1 MSVTYVPAAERDARR
16 AAHAVRALDVRDLL
30 LPVTSLFAVLAIALA
45 YGAQTLPA
53 QSAALGVVARSA
65 KAAALV
71 IVNINE
77 APAAIE
83 LEPRLA
89 TAFAIP
95 GDRRFAARELAQ
107 HLVRERDAGRP
118 LPNVGAIASITVP
131 SATVERQA
139 GLDVYAK
146 RLQAARLDAERAGLV
161 SPDAIR
167 LFTAGELAAIKPG
180 LAVRAPETF
189 RRRVVIYGAGYMLAF
204 YLVAAVWRF
213 RGVEG
218 DRLLL
223 VAAHL
228 LTAVGFAVLIT
239 RTDPLRDTLLFVRYT
254 EGVVLGAAIMAAASL
269 IDFRK
274 AAFLELSF
282 LPLVGAL
289 LLSVVLVLFGDGPG
303 SSSAK
308 VNLGPFQPIELI
320 RLLLAL
326 FLAGYFARRWELL
339 RQDRRAAAVHLRW
352 LPLPPVDYAL
362 PVVVGVGAALV
373 FFFLQKDLGPALFLS
388 CVFLA
393 MYAVARGR
401 VVMAVVGLAMLAGG
415 FYIGYRLNISD
426 TLLAR
431 VTMWRSPWDN
441 AVLGGDQIAQSLW
454 ALATGGIFGT
464 GLGFGDAHYL
474 PAGHTDLVFSTIG
487 EELGMAGLLAVAAVY
502 ALIVW
507 RGFRIAI
514 AASSDYG
521 FFLATAVTLFLVV
534 PVLVMGAGAL
544 GVTPLTG
551 VVTPFLSYGGS
562 AMAANFAAL
571 GILSAIRAGRKRGA
585 VVEEQ
590 LRRPIRYLGRT
601 LAAIAAVLFAALI
614 DVQVVRADA
623 YVVKPHLGVQADGV
637 RRYQYNRRVLD
648 VAALIPRGN
657 VYDRRRRLLASSDP
671 AAAAEARET
680 YKKLGMALNS
690 TCQEPV
696 ERCYP
701 LGGVGFHLLGDLPT
715 RINWSAGNTSY
726 VERDAESR
734 LRGFDDRSRIIQT
747 RDRAGNLSSTIRR
760 EYDELVPL
768 LRHRHDLND
777 PDVKPILERT
787 RNLTLT
793 VDAALQT
800 RMAKTLAAHAKK
812 SATGRAAAVVLDPAT
827 GDVLALV
834 SYPWPADRPAD
845 RTALLGAEGGTDALL
860 DRARYGLYPPGSTFK
875 LVTATAALRRRLDL
889 SGTTFGCIRLP
900 DGRVG
905 ASIPGW
911 NRPIRDDVQD
921 AHPHGTINM
930 RDGLVRSCNAY
941 FAQLALRVGP
951 DAILETALRLGISV
965 APSESPDRLRATL
978 PQVGYG
984 QGDVVAS
991 PLRMARVAAAV
1002 ASGGVLR
1009 DARVET
1015 SPQPARTDLLLP
1027 PEAAARLA
1035 SYMRDT
1041 VLHGTGRTLR
1051 NHPGRIAGKTGTAQV
1066 NGAASHSWFVGFAP
1080 YGPAA
1085 RRIAFAVIIENAGY
1099 GGDAAAPVAGEI
1111 VTAAMATGL
1120 IK

>member
-1 MSVTYVPAAERDARR
+1 MSVTYMPAAERDARR
-16 AAHAVRALDVRDLL
+16 AALGVRTFDARDLL
-30 LPVTSLFAVLAIALA
+30 LPATSLVAVLAIALA
-45 YGAQTLPA
+45 YGGQIRPA
-53 QSAALGVVARSA
+53 QPVGPGVQAV
-65 KAAALV
+65 V
-71 IVNINE
+71 TNIND
-77 APAAIE
+77 APAAVE

-89 TAFAIP
+89 PAFALAA
-95 GDRRFAARELAQ
+95 DRRFAARELAQ
-107 HLVRERDAGRP
+107 HLVRARDAGRP
-118 LPNVGAIASITVP
+118 LPNVGAISALTVP
-131 SATVERQA
+131 AAAVDRQT
-139 GLDVYAK
+139 GLDIHAK
-146 RLQAARLDAERAGLV
+146 RLRAARLEAERAGRP
-161 SPDAIR
+161 SPAAIR

-180 LAVRAPETF
+180 LAVRTPQTF
-189 RRRVVIYGAGYMLAF
+189 RRQATIYGAACLFAF
-204 YLVAAVWRF
+204 YLVVAVWRF

-228 LTAVGFAVLIT
+228 LTAIGFAVLLS

-254 EGVVLGAAIMAAASL
+254 EGVVLGASIMAAASL

-282 LPLVGAL
+282 VPLIGAL

-303 SSSAK
+303 SSAAK

-339 RQDRRAAAVHLRW
+339 RQDRRVATAHLRW
-352 LPLPPVDYAL
+352 LPLPPVDYVL

-401 VVMAVVGLAMLAGG
+401 VVMAVTGLAMLAGG
-415 FYIGYRLNISD
+415 FYVGYRLNISN

-431 VTMWRSPWDN
+431 VTMWQSPWDN
-441 AVLGGDQIAQSLW
+441 AVIGGDQIAQSLW
-454 ALATGGIFGT
+454 ALATGGFFGT

-502 ALIVW
+502 ALMVW
-507 RGFRIAI
+507 RGFRIATT
-514 AASSDYG
+514 ASSDYG

-544 GVTPLTG
+544 GLTPLTG

-571 GILSAIRAGRKRGA
+571 GILSAIRAGRTPGA
-585 VVEEQ
+585 LVEEQ
-590 LRRPIRYLGRT
+590 LRRPIRYLSRT
-601 LAAIAAVLFAALI
+601 LVAAAAVLLIALI
-614 DVQVVRADA
+614 DVQVLRADA
-623 YVVKPHLGVQADGV
+623 YLVKPHLGVQADGV

-657 VYDRRRRLLASSDP
+657 VYDRRGRLLATGD
-671 AAAAEARET
+671 ATAVAEARGAYE
-680 YKKLGMALNS
+680 KLGVALNS
-690 TCQEPV
+690 TCQEPI

-701 LGGVGFHLLGDLPT
+701 LGGSGFHLLGDLPT

-734 LRGFDDRSRIIQT
+734 LRGFDDRSRVIHT
-747 RDRAGNLSSTIRR
+747 SDAAGNVSSTTRR

-768 LRHRHDLND
+768 LRHRHDPNH
-777 PDVKPILERT
+777 PAVKPILGGN

-793 VDAALQT
+793 VDAALHL
-800 RMAKTLAAHAKK
+800 RVAKILAAHAKK
-812 SATGRAAAVVLDPAT
+812 SATGRAAAVVLDPDT
-827 GDVLALV
+827 GDILALV
-834 SYPWPADRPAD
+834 SYPWPTDRPSPAAD
-845 RTALLGAEGGTDALL
+845 SGTDALL
-860 DRARYGLYPPGSTFK
+860 DRGRYGLYPPGSTFK
-875 LVTATAALRRRLDL
+875 LVTAAAALRRSLDL
-889 SGTTFGCIRLP
+889 SGTTFGCVRLP

-905 ASIPGW
+905 ARLPGW

-921 AHPHGTINM
+921 AHPHGTIDM
-930 RDGLVRSCNAY
+930 HDGMVRSCNAY

-965 APSESPDRLRATL
+965 APSESPQRLRATL

-991 PLRMARVAAAV
+991 PLRMARVAAAL
-1002 ASGGVLR
+1002 ASGGALR
-1009 DARVET
+1009 EPRVE
-1015 SPQPARTDLLLP
+1015 SRAQPEEADLLLP
-1027 PEAAARLA
+1027 PEAARRLA

-1041 VLHGTGRTLR
+1041 VLQGTGRSLR

-1080 YGPAA
+1080 YGPATKRVA
-1085 RRIAFAVIIENAGY
+1085 LAVIIENAGY
-1099 GGDAAAPVAGEI
+1099 GGEAAAPVAGEI
-1111 VTAAMATGL
+1111 VTAAIAAGL